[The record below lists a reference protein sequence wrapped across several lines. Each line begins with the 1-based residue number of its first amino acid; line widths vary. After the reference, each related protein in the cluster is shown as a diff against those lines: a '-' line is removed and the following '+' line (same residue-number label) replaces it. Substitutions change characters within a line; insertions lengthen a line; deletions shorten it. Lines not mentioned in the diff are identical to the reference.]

1 MRSILL
7 SLITIPLCLVA
18 AHEAININDQAGYEV
33 WLTRD
38 RASGR
43 CDVLSARSILLHKA
57 LRHTPSHAEIKPSRC
72 MQDSRSLCQTDD
84 ILVVGY
90 DLRTIHYDIAR
101 ECIDFDTEPGITLAQ
116 PQLFLSQSYAPELD
130 INPLSDLI
138 TGPTPNRIN
147 IVFFSDGYTSDE
159 KQRFIDDATRLGHAI
174 SVNQTYA
181 PVAPLI
187 NFWGAFTPSKE
198 SGIGVGGKP
207 KEYAHSLSTD
217 YIGTLSLYP
226 LMDSSGLS
234 VFSDGTELRGVY
246 TSKPKVSRK
255 ERQASG
261 VSDWAQL
268 RLGNDPLYGG
278 LGGEFTYEL
287 AISYC
292 HLVHVDYLS
301 QDFHRI
307 SVKRHEL
314 GHSIIWVGDE
324 YDGSMYFGV
333 NADNYT
339 HRDETIG
346 WAHWLS
352 DPASPPRIER
362 NSVPLLVYPWTMLNK
377 STPWSTNFTVDGTF
391 DSALLRTSLSGI
403 PESSHLTITLD
414 GTTVTWEANPE
425 IGLDRWFYDVPIRKL
440 ANDTHELKFVLEE
453 KGKEGLAQLCSLE
466 VIEYGNATEFNSTE
480 GYVGAFPTYS
490 PLEYEDPDPEP
501 DRPALHDHHNHK
513 KWATTSYRPTNEDC
527 LMRQVA
533 QPNFCVVCTE
543 GLWLRLLSRV
553 SLIDKVSFYDSLKG
567 DADTGIE
574 LSLISLAQFRSPAE
588 AEYLARRGTEETYLI
603 RWFTYGQEV
612 KKWQNSTR
620 VDVECR
626 AVGIIEV
633 EVEFVSSE
641 IRKDEKGYT
650 KDRYRLLLDC

>member
-57 LRHTPSHAEIKPSRC
+57 LRHTLSHAEIKPSRC

-90 DLRTIHYDIAR
+90 DLGTIHHDIAR
-101 ECIDFDTEPGITLAQ
+101 ECIDFDTEPGINPAQ
-116 PQLFLSQSYAPELD
+116 PQLFLFHSYAPELD
-130 INPLSDLI
+130 INPLPDLI

-207 KEYAHSLSTD
+207 KDTVY
-217 YIGTLSLYP
+217 GLYR
-226 LMDSSGLS
+226 
-234 VFSDGTELRGVY
+234 DGTELRGVY
-246 TSKPKVSRK
+246 TSKPKV
-255 ERQASG
+255 ASAACKSMG
-261 VSDWAQL
+261 NQCNYPIL
-268 RLGNDPLYGG
+268 LGNDPLYGG
-278 LGGEFTYEL
+278 LGGEFT
-287 AISYC
+287 ISTASVLNGP
-292 HLVHVDYLS
+292 LVL
-301 QDFHRI
+301 
-307 SVKRHEL
+307 RHEL

-501 DRPALHDHHNHK
+501 DRPALHDHHTHK
-513 KWATTSYRPTNEDC
+513 KWATTSYRPANEDC

-588 AEYLARRGTEETYLI
+588 AEYLARKGTEETYLI

>member
-101 ECIDFDTEPGITLAQ
+101 ECIDFDTEPVITLAQ

-207 KEYAHSLSTD
+207 KDTVY
-217 YIGTLSLYP
+217 GLYR
-226 LMDSSGLS
+226 
-234 VFSDGTELRGVY
+234 DGTELRGVY
-246 TSKPKVSRK
+246 TSKPKVAGAACKSMGS
-255 ERQASG
+255 QCNYPI
-261 VSDWAQL
+261 L
-268 RLGNDPLYGG
+268 LGNDPLYGG
-278 LGGEFTYEL
+278 LGGEFT
-287 AISYC
+287 ISTASVLNGP
-292 HLVHVDYLS
+292 LVL
-301 QDFHRI
+301 
-307 SVKRHEL
+307 RHEL

-588 AEYLARRGTEETYLI
+588 AEYLARKGTEETYLI